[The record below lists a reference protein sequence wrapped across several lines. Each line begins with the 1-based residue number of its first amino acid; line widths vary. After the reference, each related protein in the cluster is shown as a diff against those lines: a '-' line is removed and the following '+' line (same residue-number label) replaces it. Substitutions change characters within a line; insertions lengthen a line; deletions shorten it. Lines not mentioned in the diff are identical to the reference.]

1 MGYFS
6 NLIIEA
12 EENPVYQKAQDDL
25 MDSLCTNQHLM
36 SVLAGI
42 DQLTEQESAEVG
54 NMQASYSHD
63 TLTDEEQQQLNA
75 WIDSSDKGGG
85 DD

>member
-1 MGYFS
+1 MGYYS

-25 MDSLCTNQHLM
+25 MDALVLSHHLM
-36 SVLAGI
+36 EVLAGI
-42 DQLTEQESAEVG
+42 DQLTAQESAEVG

-63 TLTDEEQQQLNA
+63 KLTDEEQQQLNA
-75 WIDSSDKGGG
+75 WIDSTDEQG
-85 DD
+85 

>member
-1 MGYFS
+1 MGYYS

-25 MDSLCTNQHLM
+25 MDSIALNHHLIN
-36 SVLAGI
+36 VLAGI
-42 DQLTEQESAEVG
+42 DQLTAQESAEVG

-63 TLTDEEQQQLNA
+63 KLTDEEQEQLNA
-75 WIDSSDKGGG
+75 WIDSADKEGM
-85 DD
+85 